1 MRVCGVYFVFVILLS
16 ACTNGVSHLDIALQQ
31 AKHNKA
37 ELEKVLQHFKHD
49 SLKYR
54 AACFLI
60 ENMVGHFSNQGSATD
75 FYKQKL
81 RMRLKPFSRDFL
93 DSLWKETSVRYSDED
108 FVKSYDLEVIES
120 SYLIEDIDRAFQVWK
135 TAPWYKEVSF
145 EMFCRYILPYRG

>member
-37 ELEKVLQHFKHD
+37 ELEKVLKHFKHD

-60 ENMVGHFSNQGSATD
+60 ENMPG
-75 FYKQKL
+75 K
-81 RMRLKPFSRDFL
+81 
-93 DSLWKETSVRYSDED
+93 YS
-108 FVKSYDLEVIES
+108 
-120 SYLIEDIDRAFQVWK
+120 
-135 TAPWYKEVSF
+135 
-145 EMFCRYILPYRG
+145 ILPYDSLDRYKNFLNILRFGMDLILFLNDSWQVLVRLKI

>member
-37 ELEKVLQHFKHD
+37 ELEKVLKHFKHD

-60 ENMVGHFSNQGSATD
+60 ENMPYHDYYEGKELEK
-75 FYKQKL
+75 Y
-81 RMRLKPFSRDFL
+81 LKYF
-93 DSLWKETSVRYSDED
+93 EVYSDGKHKPQQISR
-108 FVKSYDLEVIES
+108 FAK
-120 SYLIEDIDRAFQVWK
+120 K
-135 TAPWYKEVSF
+135 
-145 EMFCRYILPYRG
+145 G

>member
-37 ELEKVLQHFKHD
+37 ELEKVLKHFKHD

-60 ENMVGHFSNQGSATD
+60 ENMPG
-75 FYKQKL
+75 K
-81 RMRLKPFSRDFL
+81 
-93 DSLWKETSVRYSDED
+93 YS
-108 FVKSYDLEVIES
+108 
-120 SYLIEDIDRAFQVWK
+120 
-135 TAPWYKEVSF
+135 
-145 EMFCRYILPYRG
+145 ILPYDSLVRCKNFLIIILLYVRMYDILRFGMDLILFLNDSWQVLVRLKI

>member
-37 ELEKVLQHFKHD
+37 ELEKVLKHFKHD

-60 ENMVGHFSNQGSATD
+60 EICLVNIQ
-75 FYKQKL
+75 Y
-81 RMRLKPFSRDFL
+81 
-93 DSLWKETSVRYSDED
+93 SLMIRW
-108 FVKSYDLEVIES
+108 I
-120 SYLIEDIDRAFQVWK
+120 DIRTF
-135 TAPWYKEVSF
+135 
-145 EMFCRYILPYRG
+145 

>member
-37 ELEKVLQHFKHD
+37 ELEKVLKHFKHD

-60 ENMVGHFSNQGSATD
+60 ENMPGKYSILP
-75 FYKQKL
+75 Y
-81 RMRLKPFSRDFL
+81 
-93 DSLWKETSVRYSDED
+93 DSLDRYKNFLKIIPQNDPISWDVRYSKIWYGFDSISKRQLAG
-108 FVKSYDLEVIES
+108 FSK
-120 SYLIEDIDRAFQVWK
+120 IEDIKVITGDYLIKNIEYAFKIWENGK
-135 TAPWYKEVSF
+135 IKDYKKHHN
-145 EMFCRYILPYRG
+145 I

>member
-37 ELEKVLQHFKHD
+37 ELEKVLKHFKHD

-60 ENMVGHFSNQGSATD
+60 ENMPGKYSILP
-75 FYKQKL
+75 Y
-81 RMRLKPFSRDFL
+81 
-93 DSLWKETSVRYSDED
+93 DSLDRYKNFLKIIPQNDPISWDVRYSKIWHGFDSTS
-108 FVKSYDLEVIES
+108 KLS
-120 SYLIEDIDRAFQVWK
+120 LIHI
-135 TAPWYKEVSF
+135 
-145 EMFCRYILPYRG
+145 

>member
-37 ELEKVLQHFKHD
+37 ELEKVLKHFKHD

-60 ENMVGHFSNQGSATD
+60 ENMPG
-75 FYKQKL
+75 K
-81 RMRLKPFSRDFL
+81 
-93 DSLWKETSVRYSDED
+93 YS
-108 FVKSYDLEVIES
+108 
-120 SYLIEDIDRAFQVWK
+120 
-135 TAPWYKEVSF
+135 
-145 EMFCRYILPYRG
+145 ILPYDSLDRYKNFLKIIPQNDPISWDVDILRFGMDLILFLNDSWQVLVRLKI